1 MSSNLILRRVIVRLP
16 PMILGMYL
24 GGEIT
29 QVVKRLTGTAT
40 SQLALLAVIALI
52 LGFYALWWAFS
63 KEFKIPIALS
73 VVLYF
78 LGTLLAT
85 VGVSYLLASWIF

>member
-1 MSSNLILRRVIVRLP
+1 MSSKLMVRRVIIRLP

-29 QVVKRLTGTAT
+29 QVVKRLNGTIT
-40 SQLALLAVIALI
+40 PQLSLLAVITLI
-52 LGFYALWWAFS
+52 FGFCVLWWAFS
-63 KEFKIPIALS
+63 KEFKVPIALS
-73 VVLYF
+73 IVLYF

-85 VGVSYLLASWIF
+85 FGISFLLSV